1 MNILSICPENYS
13 YEQAKGII
21 YWINGDTLNRSNT
34 LRLSKISCNLIV
46 SYGLLL
52 IYFMFFSWFRFISND
67 RKYKYVFVCG
77 HSVVPQ
83 AIVIAH
89 QLNIPLCTIQKPFG
103 YPAFF
108 FKHMFVPYHDLHKYP
123 QSNQIP
129 TIIAPNTYKYDLNEL
144 NRKENLISILL
155 GGSLHGKPY
164 NINSIICLFDHL
176 KTNYP
181 DKIVNVIAS
190 RRTPIKLLEYIE
202 YNNFTTSSNIL
213 EAYYTSSIVIITDD
227 SYSMISEAIQSGVVP
242 LVIRTQNLNNRML
255 LGIHYLHKEGYI
267 DYIDENKR
275 LKMRFQNKNILDNI
289 NIKDILQ

>member
-1 MNILSICPENYS
+1 MNILSICPENYN
-13 YEQAKGII
+13 YEQIKGII
-21 YWINGDTLNRSNT
+21 YWINGDTLNRSYT
-34 LRLSKISCNLIV
+34 LKLPKINCNLIV

-52 IYFMFFSWFRFISND
+52 IYFVFFSWFRFISND
-67 RKYKYVFVCG
+67 RRYKYVFVCG

-108 FKHMFVPYHDLHKYP
+108 FKYMFVPYHDLHKYP
-123 QSNQIP
+123 QSNQIS
-129 TIIAPNTYKYDLNEL
+129 TIIAPNTYKYDLNIL

-164 NINSIICLFDHL
+164 NINSIISLFDHL

-181 DKIVNVIAS
+181 DKIVNVIVS
-190 RRTPIKLLEYIE
+190 RRTPIKLLEYLE
-202 YNNFTTSSNIL
+202 DNHFTPSSNIS

-227 SYSMISEAIQSGVVP
+227 SYCMISEAVQSGVVP
-242 LVIRTQNLNNRML
+242 LVIRTQNLNNRMKS
-255 LGIHYLHKEGYI
+255 GIHYLHKEGYI
-267 DYIDENKR
+267 DYIDENGP
-275 LKMRFQNKNILDNI
+275 LNMRFQNKNILDII
-289 NIKDILQ
+289 NIKYIL